1 MDLEGKLEVLAGSA
15 KYDVC
20 APCCTSQRGPWEKQ
34 PGRVGRVESLPISHA
49 VLPDGRSVSLFKV
62 LQSNACERSCYYC
75 ANRAQ
80 ANCRRTTFK
89 PEELARLFF
98 EFYRRNYVEGLFL
111 SSGIVR
117 SPDYTMELMLRTVEI
132 LRTRYQYAGYVH
144 LKTLPGTSQGLIERA
159 GELADRTSVNL
170 EAPRQER
177 LDTIAPEKQLRTEVL
192 QPMRVIK
199 RVQEAGHFPAG
210 MSTQLVVGAADETD
224 EEILNSVSWLYRN
237 LGLRRAYYSAFSPV
251 PGSPLEGKPA
261 TPLLREHR
269 LYQSDWLLKFYD
281 FTFDELPFDE
291 AGNLPLEED
300 PKMAWARRHPELF
313 PVEVN
318 AASPE
323 QLLRVP
329 GIGPRSARRICS
341 VRREHSLR
349 SLKELRNMGAVT
361 KRARNFVTIGGRF
374 DPAPSAAVEQQLG
387 LFNEST
393 VIPSGPAV
401 TAPARESAWP

>member
-15 KYDVC
+15 RYDVC

-117 SPDYTMELMLRTVEI
+117 SPDYTMDLMLQTVEI

-224 EEILNSVSWLYRN
+224 QEILKSVSWLYRN

-251 PGSPLEGKPA
+251 PGTPLEGKPP

-269 LYQSDWLLKFYD
+269 LYQSDWLLKFYN

-291 AGNLPLEED
+291 GGNLPLEED

-349 SLKELRNMGAVT
+349 SLRELRNMGAVT
-361 KRARNFVTIGGRF
+361 KRARNFLTLAGHYF
-374 DPAPSAAVEQQLG
+374 PAPVAEKVQQLA
-387 LFNEST
+387 LFESGVPT
-393 VIPSGPAV
+393 
-401 TAPARESAWP
+401 

>member
-117 SPDYTMELMLRTVEI
+117 SPDYTMDLMLRTVEI

-192 QPMRVIK
+192 QPMRIIK

-224 EEILNSVSWLYRN
+224 EEILKSVSWLYRN

-251 PGSPLEGKPA
+251 PGSPLEAKPP

-269 LYQSDWLLKFYD
+269 LYQSDWLLKFYN

-300 PKMAWARRHPELF
+300 PKLAWARRHPELF

-349 SLKELRNMGAVT
+349 SLRELRNMGVVT
-361 KRARNFVTIGGRF
+361 KRARNFITVSGHF
-374 DPAPSAAVEQQLG
+374 FPAPISPKPKQLA
-387 LFNEST
+387 LFESGVPT
-393 VIPSGPAV
+393 
-401 TAPARESAWP
+401 

>member
-15 KYDVC
+15 RYDVC

-117 SPDYTMELMLRTVEI
+117 SPDYTMDLMLQTVEI

-170 EAPRQER
+170 EAPRPER

-224 EEILNSVSWLYRN
+224 QEILKSVSWLYRN

-251 PGSPLEGKPA
+251 PGTPLEGKPP

-269 LYQSDWLLKFYD
+269 LYQSDWLLKFYN

-291 AGNLPLEED
+291 GGNLPLEED
-300 PKMAWARRHPELF
+300 PKMALARRHPELF

-349 SLKELRNMGAVT
+349 SLRELRNMGAVT
-361 KRARNFVTIGGRF
+361 KRARNFLTLAGHYF
-374 DPAPSAAVEQQLG
+374 PAPVAEKVQQLA
-387 LFNEST
+387 LFESGVPT
-393 VIPSGPAV
+393 
-401 TAPARESAWP
+401 

>member
-177 LDTIAPEKQLRTEVL
+177 LDTIAPEKQLRTEIL
-192 QPMRVIK
+192 QPMRIIK
-199 RVQEAGHFPAG
+199 RVHDAGHFPAG
-210 MSTQLVVGAADETD
+210 MTTQLVVGAADETD
-224 EEILNSVSWLYRN
+224 EEILRSVSWLYRN

-261 TPLLREHR
+261 TPLVREHR
-269 LYQSDWLLKFYD
+269 LYQSDWLLKFYN

-349 SLKELRNMGAVT
+349 SLRELQNMGVVT
-361 KRARNFVTIGGRF
+361 KRARNFLTIAGHF
-374 DPAPSAAVEQQLG
+374 FPAPISPKPKQLA
-387 LFNEST
+387 LFESGVPT
-393 VIPSGPAV
+393 
-401 TAPARESAWP
+401 